1 MWTVL
6 TSEFFWVVIVGLF
19 LSFAGAYTQ
28 TIFTAIQSRRER
40 KDLVKNFCADTIKN
54 LHEIVDEMAEHRSKA
69 NVIHP
74 DYLGLLHV
82 EIGVFGRN
90 RENLI
95 VLPEQLRDDIRTLA
109 NANKSLDT
117 LIVRAS
123 GSTSLIDQIKS
134 AQ

>member
-1 MWTVL
+1 
-6 TSEFFWVVIVGLF
+6 
-19 LSFAGAYTQ
+19 
-28 TIFTAIQSRRER
+28 
-40 KDLVKNFCADTIKN
+40 
-54 LHEIVDEMAEHRSKA
+54 MAEHRSKA

-74 DYLGLLHV
+74 DYLGLLDV